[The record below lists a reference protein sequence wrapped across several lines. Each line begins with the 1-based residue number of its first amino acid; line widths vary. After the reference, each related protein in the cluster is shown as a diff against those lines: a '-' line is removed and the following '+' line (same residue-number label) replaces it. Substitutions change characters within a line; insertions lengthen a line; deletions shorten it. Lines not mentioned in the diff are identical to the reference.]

1 MIELKNVSLIIK
13 HEKIIDNVSYRFIDN
28 KIYGLQGRN
37 GSGKS
42 MLLSIIA
49 GLTKPTAGSV
59 QADGAM
65 LFKDRDFPESIGA
78 LINTPGM
85 INSMSGYDNLKLLA
99 EIKNEIGDEEI
110 SAYMERFSLEPRS
123 RKHVRSYSLGM
134 KQKLG
139 IIAAV
144 MEHPH
149 IILLDEPTNALDS
162 RSIVVL
168 NEVIKEEKAHGAL
181 VIVTSHD
188 KEELQGISDIFL
200 KMEDGKLHEEAK

>member
-99 EIKNEIGDEEI
+99 ELRMKSVMRKYPLIW
-110 SAYMERFSLEPRS
+110 SASALIQGHASMYDLTR
-123 RKHVRSYSLGM
+123 LG
-134 KQKLG
+134 
-139 IIAAV
+139 
-144 MEHPH
+144 
-149 IILLDEPTNALDS
+149 
-162 RSIVVL
+162 
-168 NEVIKEEKAHGAL
+168 
-181 VIVTSHD
+181 
-188 KEELQGISDIFL
+188 
-200 KMEDGKLHEEAK
+200 